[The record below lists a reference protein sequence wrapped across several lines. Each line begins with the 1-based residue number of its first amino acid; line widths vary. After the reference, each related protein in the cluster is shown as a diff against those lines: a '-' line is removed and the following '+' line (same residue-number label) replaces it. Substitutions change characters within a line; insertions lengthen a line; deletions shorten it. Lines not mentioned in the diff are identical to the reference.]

1 MARKKKYNEKIAKT
15 IYALFEADT
24 YTVAEVCNIVKIAPS
39 TFYSWR
45 SIYPDFFEGLKR
57 AEETRIDFIVTEA
70 KKSLLKK
77 IQGYTIKEQHITTI
91 GTGKYDANGK
101 EIAKVKEQRTVD
113 KHIQADTSAIIF
125 ALCNCDPDNWKN
137 RQNTEITGK
146 DGKDL
151 FSGLTDAE
159 LEAKILELERKICT
173 NSK

>member
-1 MARKKKYNEKIAKT
+1 MARKKKYNENIART

-24 YTVAEVCNIVKIAPS
+24 YTVEEVCRMVKIAPS

-45 SIYPDFFEGLKR
+45 STYPDFFEGLKM
-57 AEETRIDFIVTEA
+57 AEETRNNFFVAEA

-77 IQGYTIKEQHITTI
+77 IQGYTVKEQHITTV

-113 KHIQADTSAIIF
+113 KHIQADTSAVIF

-137 RQNTEITGK
+137 RQNTELTGK
-146 DGKDL
+146 GGKDL
-151 FSGLTDAE
+151 FGKLTDEE
-159 LEAKILELERKICT
+159 LEAKIATLEKRIKL
-173 NSK
+173 